1 MGNAETKR
9 PASKKIKDFNAV
21 DFFWF
26 LKPSL
31 MCEDFEGF
39 QGWGRGRWDN
49 NICSKLSFLFPAWE
63 GACLFP
69 KRPPLP
75 PAPLPRGK
83 VRHQKLQILMRF
95 LSIIRELTDRNR
107 KNRCLLRH
115 KKVEEMPKK
124 YLFVQFFEIQR

>member
-1 MGNAETKR
+1 MAIRAPSELIKVFET
-9 PASKKIKDFNAV
+9 
-21 DFFWF
+21 
-26 LKPSL
+26 L

-75 PAPLPRGK
+75 LAPLPRGK

-115 KKVEEMPKK
+115 KKVEVMPKK